1 MNKAKKSVYIGI
13 TLDVLHPGI
22 INILSKGKELGNLT
36 VGLLTNEAIKGHRSL
51 PILSYEDRESIL
63 KSTNLYDEI
72 VPQNEWDYSKNV
84 LKIKPDYVIHG
95 DKWSFHYGEK
105 MKANL
110 LSALSTDGG
119 KLKEIPYT
127 KGYEN
132 LSFSSSA
139 ESTSYN
145 RILTLRNKL
154 KTNGYL
160 RILEAHSALCG
171 VIIENISA
179 MHNGVER
186 EFDGMWSSSLTDST
200 LNAMPDIEALDIS
213 QRLNNLKH
221 TLQVT
226 TKPIIFD
233 ADTGGKLEHFVFTV
247 KSLERDGVSAVI
259 IEDKVGL
266 KKNSLFGTSVKQ
278 EQDTIEGFCAKI
290 KAGKAAQTTDVFSIY
305 ARIESLICGKSVDDA
320 LNRAFA
326 YVKAGVDGVMIH
338 SKENSGKDIEEFVIR
353 FREQDPVTT
362 ITIVPTTYNHLDEEY
377 WISIGVNIIIY
388 ANHLLRASY
397 PAMVETASK
406 ILEDSNSVRASEKCI
421 SIKEILTLIPG
432 TK

>member
-1 MNKAKKSVYIGI
+1 MKKNVYIGI
-13 TLDVLHPGI
+13 TLDILHPGI
-22 INILSKGKELGNLT
+22 INILKEGKALGNLT

-51 PILSYEDRESIL
+51 PVLSYEDRKSIL
-63 KSTNLYDEI
+63 QSTNLFDEI
-72 VPQNEWDYSKNV
+72 VPQNEWDYSSNV
-84 LKIKPDYVIHG
+84 LKLKPDYVIHG
-95 DKWSFHYGEK
+95 DKWSFHYGGK

-110 LSALSTDGG
+110 LNALSTYGG
-119 KLKEIPYT
+119 ELKEIPYS

-132 LSFSSSA
+132 LSFSSNA

-171 VIIENISA
+171 VLIENISA
-179 MHNGVER
+179 KHKGVER

-213 QRLNNLKH
+213 QRLSNLKY
-221 TLQVT
+221 TLEVT

-247 KSLERDGVSAVI
+247 KSLEREGVSAVI

-278 EQDTIEGFCAKI
+278 EQDTIEGFCDKI
-290 KAGKAAQTTDVFSIY
+290 RAGKEAQTTDVFSIY

-326 YVKAGVDGVMIH
+326 YVEAGVDGVMIH
-338 SKENSGKDIEEFVIR
+338 SKEKSGKDIEEFVKR
-353 FREQDPVTT
+353 FREKDPLTT
-362 ITIVPTTYNHLDEEY
+362 ITIVPTTYNHIDEEY

-397 PAMVETASK
+397 PAMVDTASK

>member
-1 MNKAKKSVYIGI
+1 MKKKVYIGI
-13 TLDVLHPGI
+13 TLDFLHPGI
-22 INILSKGKELGNLT
+22 INILNEAKKLGDVT
-36 VGLLTNEAIKGHRSL
+36 VGLLTDAAIVEHRSKSL
-51 PILSYEDRESIL
+51 LSYEDRLNIL

-72 VPQNEWDYSKNV
+72 VTQNEWSYAKNV
-84 LKIKPDYVIHG
+84 LELKPDYVVHG
-95 DKWSFHYGEK
+95 DKWSFHYGEQIK
-105 MKANL
+105 REL
-110 LSALSTDGG
+110 LDALQTYGG
-119 KLKEIPYT
+119 ELIEVPYT

-132 LSFSSSA
+132 LSFISNT

-154 KTNGYL
+154 KSKGFV
-160 RILEAHSALCG
+160 RIIEAHSALCG
-171 VIIENISA
+171 MIIENLVVK
-179 MHNGVER
+179 NNNKER

-213 QRLNNLKH
+213 SRLSSLKY
-221 TLQVT
+221 TLDST

-233 ADTGGKLEHFVFTV
+233 GDTGGKIEHFVFTV
-247 KSLERDGVSAVI
+247 KNLEREGISAII

-278 EQDTIEGFCAKI
+278 EQDTIDGFCKKI
-290 KAGKAAQTTDVFSIY
+290 KAGKKAQTTDVFSIY
-305 ARIESLICGKSVDDA
+305 ARIESLICGKSVEDA
-320 LNRAFA
+320 LERAFA

-338 SKENSGKDIEEFVIR
+338 SKEKSGADIEEFVKK
-353 FREQDPVTT
+353 FREKEHQATL
-362 ITIVPTTYNHLDEEY
+362 IIVPTTYNHISEEY
-377 WISIGVNIIIY
+377 WIELGVNIIIY
-388 ANHLLRASY
+388 ANQLLRSSY
-397 PAMVETASK
+397 PAMLETATK

>member
-1 MNKAKKSVYIGI
+1 MKKAKKSVYIGI

-110 LSALSTDGG
+110 LSALSTYGG

>member
-1 MNKAKKSVYIGI
+1 MKKTVYVGI

-22 INILSKGKELGNLT
+22 INILKEGKSRGHLT
-36 VGLLTNEAIKGHRSL
+36 VGLLTNEAIKGHRKL
-51 PILSYEDRESIL
+51 PILSYKDRESIL
-63 KSTNLYDEI
+63 RSTNLFDDI
-72 VPQNEWDYSKNV
+72 IPQNEWDYSSNV
-84 LKIKPDYVIHG
+84 LELKPDYVIHG
-95 DKWSFHYGEK
+95 DKWSFHYGDR
-105 MKANL
+105 MRQNL
-110 LSALSTDGG
+110 LDTLSTYGG
-119 KLKEIPYT
+119 ELVEIPYT

-132 LSFSSSA
+132 LSFSSNT
-139 ESTSYN
+139 ELTSYN

-154 KTNGYL
+154 KSNGFL

-171 VIIENISA
+171 VIIENVRAKHKDI
-179 MHNGVER
+179 ER

-213 QRLNNLKH
+213 QRLSNLKH

-233 ADTGGKLEHFVFTV
+233 ADTGGKVEHFVFTV
-247 KSLERDGVSAVI
+247 KSLEREGISAVI

-266 KKNSLFGTSVKQ
+266 KKNSLFGTSVHQ
-278 EQDTIEGFCAKI
+278 EQDTIEGFCEKI
-290 KAGKAAQTTDVFSIY
+290 SAGKSAQSTDVFSIY

-320 LNRAFA
+320 LSRAFA
-326 YVKAGVDGVMIH
+326 YVAAGADGVMIH
-338 SKENSGKDIEEFVIR
+338 SKEKSGEDIKEFVER
-353 FREQDPVTT
+353 FREKDLLTT
-362 ITIVPTTYNHLDEEY
+362 LIIVPTTYNHISEEY
-377 WISIGVNIIIY
+377 WVNQGVNIVIY

-397 PAMVETASK
+397 PAMLNTAK
-406 ILEDSNSVRASEKCI
+406 QILEDSDSVRASDNCI

>member
-1 MNKAKKSVYIGI
+1 MKKKVYIGI

-22 INILSKGKELGNLT
+22 INILTEGKSRGHLT
-36 VGLLTNEAIKGHRSL
+36 VGLLTNEAIKGHRNL
-51 PILSYEDRESIL
+51 PVLSYEDRESIL
-63 KSTNLYDEI
+63 RSTNLFDEI
-72 VPQNEWDYSKNV
+72 VPQDEWDYSSNV

-95 DKWSFHYGEK
+95 DRWSFHYGDK
-105 MKANL
+105 MRANL
-110 LSALSTDGG
+110 MDALSTYGG
-119 KLKEIPYT
+119 ELIEVPYT

-132 LSFSSSA
+132 LSFSSNT
-139 ESTSYN
+139 ELTSYN

-154 KTNGYL
+154 KTNGFL

-171 VIIENISA
+171 VIIENVRA
-179 MHNGVER
+179 EHKGVER

-213 QRLNNLKH
+213 QRLSNLKY

-247 KSLERDGVSAVI
+247 KSLEREGVSAVI

-278 EQDTIEGFCAKI
+278 EQDTIEGFCDKI
-290 KAGKAAQTTDVFSIY
+290 KAGKMAQSTDVFSIY

-320 LNRAFA
+320 LTRAFA
-326 YVKAGVDGVMIH
+326 YVDAGVDGIMIH
-338 SKENSGKDIEEFVIR
+338 SKEKSGEDIKEFVKR
-353 FREQDPVTT
+353 FRDKDSLTT
-362 ITIVPTTYNHLDEEY
+362 LIIVPTTYNHIDEEY

-397 PAMVETASK
+397 PAMLDTAKK
-406 ILEDSNSVRASEKCI
+406 IL
-421 SIKEILTLIPG
+421 
-432 TK
+432 